1 METSSSSI
9 GIEENSEGVCNLP
22 RRGVVRTIHHRYAS
36 CCSGV
41 YYDGLIFSVGQ
52 TRGWSKEQTAMRSS
66 KRQVIHLLLCTDFRC
81 RKSFERD
88 DASFLDRVAPLSQ
101 EFCQRCFL
109 SGPISVVARF
119 LKEIRLLLS
128 TDLLCCR
135 KSSEREASFLGRL
148 PLSQESERGV
158 TASILYRLPLS
169 QAF

>member
-1 METSSSSI
+1 
-9 GIEENSEGVCNLP
+9 VWNLP

-41 YYDGLIFSVGQ
+41 YYDGLIFCCRTDSRLEQ
-52 TRGWSKEQTAMRSS
+52 EQTVIRSS
-66 KRQVIHLLLCTDFRC
+66 KRQVLHLLLCTDFRC

-88 DASFLDRVAPLSQ
+88 YASLLDRVASLSQ
-101 EFCQRCFL
+101 ELCKRCFL

-128 TDLLCCR
+128 TDLLRCR
-135 KSSEREASFLGRL
+135 KSSEREAYFLDRL

-158 TASILYRLPLS
+158 TASILDRLPLS